1 MNRREVLSRLELE
14 HQKDAEAARN
24 RDTSSSAGAHMHL
37 RSSAG
42 GSARQGDAEWHLTI
56 ATIDGGYTAGQTF
69 IYRLSEQEG
78 DTWHSRILAAVK
90 SAKRKERERYV
101 CTLCV
106 CVCVC
111 MHMYACI
118 SRCVCIHVS

>member
-1 MNRREVLSRLELE
+1 MELE

-78 DTWHSRILAAVK
+78 DTWHSRIIAAVK

-106 CVCVC
+106 CVYIYICIC
-111 MHMYACI
+111 MHVYLYVYGYMYHAYI
-118 SRCVCIHVS
+118 YM